1 MGVKG
6 AMQLGRKAKAAMT
19 GTGGAAPG
27 DTGLVALPGGMAE
40 PLAAASADQPPAA
53 QGPAFSDDYWRF
65 VLECGDQGVWDYDI
79 RSGARRH
86 FGAWR
91 SIRGYGP
98 DDTLS
103 ESDEDWLQKV
113 HPADRALA
121 AAVTEQ
127 INSGQLEDVAYEY
140 RERHKD
146 GHWVWIMCRGR
157 AAGWD
162 AGGRPV
168 RYIGTDTDITRIKLA
183 EEEGSK
189 ATKRLELALQVAD
202 VGVWEF
208 DIEND
213 RLTWDARLRMIYGLP
228 ATGPLPRD
236 IWERSIHPDDF
247 ERVITETVSR
257 SGTSAEYELD
267 YRIIRRDKQVRWIR
281 SKVSYH
287 DGLFDGPKLI
297 GVNWDVTELVEKRRA
312 LEAANALALA
322 RNAQL
327 ERAHAELEHISMHDA
342 VTGLPNRRR
351 MDAIQAELA
360 ERGLQP
366 GQRPGALHIDL
377 DRFKEINDTLGHAA
391 GDFILRHV
399 AGILQDCVDGLGT
412 VARIGGDEFVIFIP
426 DAPQPAQLVQLAD
439 RIIQRCAQP
448 VAYDGQMCRFGVS
461 IGIALG
467 GADTA
472 APDQGLTDLFVQA
485 DIALYRAK
493 NDGRGRAR
501 FFRDEMRAAAILR
514 RALQDDLIAGLERGE
529 IVCAYQPQF
538 DSRSLQVS
546 GLEALVRWQ
555 HPERG
560 LLLPGQFM
568 QTAEDLR
575 LLPRIDAAVMQMA
588 QRDVRYWQRMGI
600 PVPGMSVNLSLQRL
614 QDPDFQASITAAEP
628 FPCAFAFEL
637 LESSSLDT
645 LTPVVKANI
654 AFLRDR
660 GLSVEVDD
668 FGSGHASLVGLLR
681 LKPDRIKI
689 DQALI
694 ALLGNSVSGKETLR
708 AIIGIGKMNGAKVLA
723 EGIEHADHIRLLRD
737 LGCDDLQGYGLARPM
752 LLRDITQFLAS
763 RMATRD

>member
-1 MGVKG
+1 
-6 AMQLGRKAKAAMT
+6 MQLRRKIT
-19 GTGGAAPG
+19 PDDPG
-27 DTGLVALPGGMAE
+27 LRPVA
-40 PLAAASADQPPAA
+40 DPAQGQA
-53 QGPAFSDDYWRF
+53 QGPADQHDPLSDDYWRF

-98 DDTLS
+98 DDDIS
-103 ESDEDWLQKV
+103 EDDDDWLLQV

-121 AAVTEQ
+121 SAVTEQ
-127 INSGQLEDVAYEY
+127 LNGGLLEDVAYEY

-157 AAGWD
+157 AAAWD
-162 AGGRPV
+162 EQGRPW
-168 RYIGTDTDITRIKLA
+168 RYIGTDTDISRIKLA
-183 EEEGSK
+183 EEEGRK
-189 ATKRLELALQVAD
+189 ATKRLELALNVAD

-208 DIEND
+208 DIERD
-213 RLTWDARLRMIYGLP
+213 QLTWDARLRAIYGLP
-228 ATGPLPRD
+228 PQGPLPRD
-236 IWERSIHPDDF
+236 IWERSVHPDDF
-247 ERVITETVSR
+247 DRVIAETVAH
-257 SGTSAEYELD
+257 SGSPGDYELD
-267 YRIIRRDKQVRWIR
+267 YRIIRHDRQVRWIR

-287 DGLFDGPKLI
+287 DDLFEGPKLI

-312 LEAANALALA
+312 LEEANALALA

-327 ERAHAELEHISMHDA
+327 ERAHAELEFISMHDA

-351 MDAIQAELA
+351 IDALQDELA
-360 ERGLQP
+360 QRGLRP
-366 GQRPGALHIDL
+366 DQRLGALHIDL

-399 AGILQDCVDGLGT
+399 AAILRDCVEGQGI
-412 VARIGGDEFVIFIP
+412 VARIGGDEFVVFTEE
-426 DAPQPAQLVQLAD
+426 APAESALMHLAQ
-439 RIIQRCAQP
+439 RIIQRCALP
-448 VAYDGQMCRFGVS
+448 VSYDGQLCRFGVS
-461 IGIALG
+461 IGIAVCTAG
-467 GADTA
+467 G
-472 APDQGLTDLFVQA
+472 PGGLTDLFVRA

-501 FFRDEMRAAAILR
+501 VFHDEMRAAAILR
-514 RALQDDLIAGLERGE
+514 RHLQDDLIAGLERGE

-538 DSRSLQVS
+538 DARSLQVS

-555 HPERG
+555 HPDRG
-560 LLLPGQFM
+560 LLLPGKFM

-575 LLPRIDAAVMQMA
+575 LLSRIDAQVMQMA
-588 QRDVRYWQRMGI
+588 VRDVRYWQRMGI
-600 PVPGMSVNLSLQRL
+600 TVPGMSVNLSLQRL
-614 QDPDFQASITAAEP
+614 NDPGFQESIAAEEP
-628 FPCAFAFEL
+628 FPCPFAFEL

-645 LTPVVKANI
+645 LTPGVKDNI

-681 LKPDRIKI
+681 LRPDRIKI

-694 ALLGNSVSGKETLR
+694 AMLADSDKGKEMLR

-752 LLRDITQFLAS
+752 LFRDVTQFLAK
-763 RMATRD
+763 RAPALPDGAA